1 MKKIIIILAI
11 FFFDRIT
18 KIYLINLQTG
28 GTIEFNF
35 IGRKIISLTLNQ
47 TDIDFYILPFL
58 NFYLVWN
65 TGIGFGL
72 ASMEANIYYHV
83 LTAIIVII
91 NIGLIFFLV
100 KSKSIYAYLI
110 ALIIGGSL
118 GNLFDRIYYYAVPD
132 FIDLHLGNFHWFIFN
147 VADIFI
153 TIGIIGLILVELLK
167 KEKASKNV

>member
-11 FFFDRIT
+11 FFFDRVT
-18 KIYLINLQTG
+18 KIYLLNLQEDG
-28 GTIEFNF
+28 
-35 IGRKIISLTLNQ
+35 
-47 TDIDFYILPFL
+47 TDIDFHITSFL
-58 NFYLVWN
+58 NFYLIWN

-100 KSKSIYAYLI
+100 KSKNIYAYLI

-153 TIGIIGLILVELLK
+153 TVGIIGLILVELLK
-167 KEKASKNV
+167 KEKDSKNV

>member
-1 MKKIIIILAI
+1 MKKIIIILSI
-11 FFFDRIT
+11 FFFDRAT
-18 KIYLINLQTG
+18 KIYLLNLQTG
-28 GTIEFNF
+28 D
-35 IGRKIISLTLNQ
+35 
-47 TDIDFYILPFL
+47 TDIDFYIYPFL

-72 ASMEANIYYHV
+72 ASMESNIYYHI
-83 LTAIIVII
+83 LTSIIVII

-100 KSKSIYAYLI
+100 KSKGIYVYLI

-132 FIDLHLGNFHWFIFN
+132 FIDLHLGNYHWFIFN

-153 TIGIIGLILVELLK
+153 TVGIIGLILVELLK
-167 KEKASKNV
+167 KEKISENV

>member
-1 MKKIIIILAI
+1 MKKIIIVFSI
-11 FFFDRIT
+11 FFLDRAT
-18 KIYLINLQTG
+18 KIYLLNLQESG
-28 GTIEFNF
+28 
-35 IGRKIISLTLNQ
+35 
-47 TDIDFYILPFL
+47 TDIDFYIYPLL

-72 ASMEANIYYHV
+72 AAMESNIYYHV
-83 LTAIIVII
+83 LTSIILIV

-100 KSKSIYAYLI
+100 KSKGIYAYLL

-132 FIDLHLGNFHWFIFN
+132 FIDLHIGNYHWFIFN

-153 TIGIIGLILVELLK
+153 TVGIIGLILVEVLK
-167 KEKASKNV
+167 KEKISKNA

>member
-1 MKKIIIILAI
+1 MKQIIIILAI

-18 KIYLINLQTG
+18 KIYLINLQTSG
-28 GTIEFNF
+28 V
-35 IGRKIISLTLNQ
+35 
-47 TDIDFYILPFL
+47 DIDFYIYSFL

-72 ASMEANIYYHV
+72 ASMETNIYYHI
-83 LTAIIVII
+83 LTTIIVII

>member
-1 MKKIIIILAI
+1 MKQIIIILAI

-18 KIYLINLQTG
+18 KIYLIHLQTSG
-28 GTIEFNF
+28 V
-35 IGRKIISLTLNQ
+35 
-47 TDIDFYILPFL
+47 DIDFYIYSFL

-72 ASMEANIYYHV
+72 ASMETNIYYHI
-83 LTAIIVII
+83 LTTIIVII
-91 NIGLIFFLV
+91 NIGLMFFLA
-100 KSKSIYAYLI
+100 KSKGIYAYLI

-132 FIDLHLGNFHWFIFN
+132 FIDLHLGNYHWFIFN

-153 TIGIIGLILVELLK
+153 TAGIIGLITVELLK
-167 KEKASKNV
+167 NEKIS